1 MSEWTKPDWYMTPD
15 SFGWLVNRVAVRRAS
30 GAGLVGQCHP
40 ADLAVHWETTAETVS
55 AVVEALHGTYPER
68 DM

>member
-1 MSEWTKPDWYMTPD
+1 MSEWTKPDWYMDAET
-15 SFGWLVNRVAVRRAS
+15 FGRLVHRVATATAQER
-30 GAGLVGQCHP
+30 GLSSQCHP